1 MLGLLIFA
9 IVKENMLTEVHDM
22 AGQHK
27 VIAEN
32 TQSQLIIN
40 IQKSVTEFKNDR
52 TKSTELNAMWMLLV
66 VHYYKLNICFVFYS
80 SFYQKVQRFKVP

>member
-1 MLGLLIFA
+1 ML
-9 IVKENMLTEVHDM
+9 KEVHDM
-22 AGQHK
+22 AGQHE

-52 TKSTELNAMWMLLV
+52 K
-66 VHYYKLNICFVFYS
+66 
-80 SFYQKVQRFKVP
+80 KVGLGFS